1 MKSLIALVTATS
13 DLSHSELERDRE
25 WEGGQGSTEIRPKK
39 DRRSEER
46 GEELN
51 EVPLELRAE
60 TLKWTNDRDRTPN
73 DASDAKEMHAVLTEY
88 TLASCGSPNLLLML
102 E

>member
-25 WEGGQGSTEIRPKK
+25 WEGGQGSTEIGPKK
-39 DRRSEER
+39 DGGSEGR

-51 EVPLELRAE
+51 EVRPELRAE
-60 TLKWTNDRDRTPN
+60 TPERTNNGDRTPN
-73 DASDAKEMHAVLTEY
+73 DASDAKEMHAVLREY
-88 TLASCGSPNLLLML
+88 ALGSCVSPNLLLML
-102 E
+102 D